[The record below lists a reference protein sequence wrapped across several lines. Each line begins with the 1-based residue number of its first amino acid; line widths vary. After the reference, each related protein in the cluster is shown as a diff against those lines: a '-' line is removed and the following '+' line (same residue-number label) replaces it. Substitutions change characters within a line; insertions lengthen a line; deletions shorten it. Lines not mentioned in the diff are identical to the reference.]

1 MKWARFTFF
10 FFGLLVSGETVA
22 QNFRECQRQFED
34 LLRVFNQSFAENEP
48 EIVHTAEY
56 QRSLRALQKSYHAYQ
71 LAFYN
76 PADSVQKA
84 NNEAMLNALGGNYGK
99 AIRLLE
105 AVESTDL
112 PTDYHL
118 GLLHLLNRKYSKAL
132 LLLASPQAT
141 KSAALNT
148 LYGLAQSGQM
158 RDAIAY
164 GETTAHGN
172 TQGKWNYNLG
182 LLYKKDNQYEAAI
195 GELSSAIRQKDLM
208 AYRLLRGDV
217 LMKIRQPKRAIFD
230 FEKAARHHPKA
241 QIRYANALVDL
252 KRFRFAATSF
262 EQYLSTTDRVYRK
275 DALLGLG
282 HAYYGL
288 SQFPEAQRYYRLA
301 ATMIKDSPVALC
313 GQANVLVTEH
323 QYEAARMIYNRILK
337 NDSTYVSARI
347 GRGVTRYGLGDYDG
361 ALTDMAAAESTF
373 DATDRSLADLFV
385 CRGFARY
392 YVGKAGEALPDFET
406 ATRLDGGRYE
416 AWAGISGIQI
426 DQKNYPQAGRS
437 LSKALQYQK
446 SNGRMLSNYGNLL
459 LHFDM
464 HTKSYD
470 IFKRAVTLNP
480 ENLKAQ
486 NGWGIVL
493 LEKDKLDQSKTL
505 FDSLVKFNPEVPYL
519 LNNRGIANAYVG
531 NRAEQRQENDEA
543 DAQYQLAY
551 NDFEA
556 GMQVAP
562 SRRFYN
568 VNQGNVYRYRED
580 YENAKL
586 SYQAYQDKS
595 ALNNT
600 GVLYAALD
608 NVKDATY
615 YLETALQMDSAH
627 HVFQF
632 NMNLLTKGTQ
642 KEFARDLA
650 KVVASKN
657 GMESQFSDI
666 GIKYSRDG
674 FVTLYLYDYEYD
686 TLHFP
691 GRHFLPLPVAEYDE
705 EYFIP
710 EFDFKLLAYSNKKKL
725 AIKQK
730 RPRYKAQRVRM
741 KGSRKRPGTRCPVLK

>member
-1 MKWARFTFF
+1 MRWARVVFF
-10 FFGLLVSGETVA
+10 LFGLLSTSETNA
-22 QNFRECQRQFED
+22 QDFRECQRQFDD
-34 LLRVFNQSFAENEP
+34 LLRLFNQSFAENEP
-48 EIVHTAEY
+48 EITHTDEY
-56 QRSLRALQKSYHAYQ
+56 QRSLRALQKSYQAYH

-76 PADSVQKA
+76 PADSVQMA
-84 NNEAMLNALGGNYGK
+84 NNEAILNTLAGNYGK
-99 AIRLLE
+99 AIRLLT
-105 AVESTDL
+105 AVESTEF

-118 GLLHLLNRKYSKAL
+118 GLLHLLNRKYSDAL
-132 LLLASPQAT
+132 PLLASLQAT
-141 KSAALNT
+141 KLATLNT
-148 LYGLAQSGQM
+148 LYALAQSGQTQE
-158 RDAIAY
+158 AIAF
-164 GETTAHGN
+164 GITTAHGN

-182 LLYKKDNQYEAAI
+182 LLYRKDQQYEAAI
-195 GELSSAIRQKDLM
+195 GELSSAVKQKDLM
-208 AYRLLRGDV
+208 AYRLLRGDI
-217 LMKIRQPKRAIFD
+217 LMKIRQPKRAILD
-230 FEKAARHHPKA
+230 FERATRHHPKA

-252 KRFRFAATSF
+252 KRYRFAATSF
-262 EQYLSTTDRVYRK
+262 EQYLSTNDRVFRK

-288 SQFPEAQRYYRLA
+288 LQFSEAQRYYRLA
-301 ATMIKDSPVALC
+301 ATMIKASPVALC

-323 QYEAARMIYNRILK
+323 KYEAARMLYNRILK
-337 NDSTYVSARI
+337 KDSTYVSARI
-347 GRGVTRYGLGDYDG
+347 GRGVTRYGLGDYAG

-392 YVGKAGEALPDFET
+392 YLGKAGEALPDLET
-406 ATRLDGGRYE
+406 ATRLDGARYE
-416 AWAGISGIQI
+416 AWAGISGILI
-426 DQKNYPQAGRS
+426 DQKNYPQAGRY

-446 SNGRMLSNYGNLL
+446 AYSQMWSNYGNLL

-464 HTKSYD
+464 HTKGYD
-470 IFKRAVTLNP
+470 VFKKAVGLNP

-493 LEKDKLDQSKTL
+493 LEKDKLDQSKVL
-505 FDSLVKFNPEVPYL
+505 FDSLVKFNPDVPYL

-531 NRAEQRQENDEA
+531 NRAEQRQETDLA

-551 NDFEA
+551 NDFES
-556 GMQVAP
+556 GMRVAP

-608 NVKDATY
+608 SIKDATY
-615 YLETALQMDSAH
+615 YLESALQMDSAH

-650 KVVASKN
+650 KVVASKD

-710 EFDFKLLAYSNKKKL
+710 EFDFKLLPYTNKKKPV
-725 AIKQK
+725 IKQK